1 VSKVIIWGLL
11 NKRHSHRYIHQGYFE
26 SFKKM
31 GHDVIW
37 VDDSK
42 KNQKL
47 LKGKNLIF
55 AANMASEFLINN
67 PANLYVTH
75 NIEDRKFKEAEN
87 VLRLQVKTVDSTG
100 DPLDDSVALY
110 DSNSKTLF
118 QPWGI
123 PEPEDTWLN
132 ANQNPGKTEYW
143 IGSIWNNSL
152 NQGNTEAVSDFRLA
166 CEDIGFKLKRI
177 GGTRWITKN
186 GISSAKAFSYVN
198 QSPIGAAIVGQW
210 QKEKGYLPCRIFK
223 NVAAGMIP
231 SSNSD
236 MSSIFGDIGVFN
248 PNIAELVTYVSTL
261 SPQEKYNRAK
271 SAQEKIV
278 LYKYESAIDRI
289 LQAIDHGY

>member
-1 VSKVIIWGLL
+1 MSKVIIWGLL

-87 VLRLQVKTVDSTG
+87 VLRLQVKTFDSTG

-143 IGSIWNNSL
+143 IGSIWNR
-152 NQGNTEAVSDFRLA
+152 RLTW
-166 CEDIGFKLKRI
+166 C
-177 GGTRWITKN
+177 
-186 GISSAKAFSYVN
+186 
-198 QSPIGAAIVGQW
+198 
-210 QKEKGYLPCRIFK
+210 
-223 NVAAGMIP
+223 
-231 SSNSD
+231 
-236 MSSIFGDIGVFN
+236 
-248 PNIAELVTYVSTL
+248 
-261 SPQEKYNRAK
+261 
-271 SAQEKIV
+271 
-278 LYKYESAIDRI
+278 
-289 LQAIDHGY
+289 